1 MCDLQLIKKFLCPV
15 IIFAENPIE
24 IKKKAKISFLLEILL
39 KMKKIKKYLCPVIIF
54 AEIPIEIKKKAK
66 ISFLLEI
73 LLKMKN
79 EKMKKK
85 YDSLLE

>member
-1 MCDLQLIKKFLCPV
+1 MENKKKRKFINCPV

-39 KMKKIKKYLCPVIIF
+39 KMK
-54 AEIPIEIKKKAK
+54 
-66 ISFLLEI
+66 
-73 LLKMKN
+73 N

-85 YDSLLE
+85 VRFSTGMRFRQTE

>member
-1 MCDLQLIKKFLCPV
+1 MENKKREFINCPV

-24 IKKKAKISFLLEILL
+24 IKKKAT
-39 KMKKIKKYLCPVIIF
+39 
-54 AEIPIEIKKKAK
+54 

-85 YDSLLE
+85 KSDSLVTF

>member
-1 MCDLQLIKKFLCPV
+1 MHTSCPCAGAVSRGVLTSLLFPQLKLWKKKREFINCPV
-15 IIFAENPIE
+15 IIFAGN
-24 IKKKAKISFLLEILL
+24 
-39 KMKKIKKYLCPVIIF
+39 
-54 AEIPIEIKKKAK
+54 PIEIKKKAK

-85 YDSLLE
+85 KSDSLVTF

>member
-1 MCDLQLIKKFLCPV
+1 MYSTPVRRKHLSFSSNSPAGLLNVILFSQSQGLEKNFIGKFINFLV

-24 IKKKAKISFLLEILL
+24 IKKKNKIL
-39 KMKKIKKYLCPVIIF
+39 
-54 AEIPIEIKKKAK
+54 
-66 ISFLLEI
+66 FLLEI

>member
-1 MCDLQLIKKFLCPV
+1 MENKKKREFINCPV
-15 IIFAENPIE
+15 IIFAEN
-24 IKKKAKISFLLEILL
+24 
-39 KMKKIKKYLCPVIIF
+39 
-54 AEIPIEIKKKAK
+54 PIEIKKKAK

-85 YDSLLE
+85 YDSLLEWDFDKLNEMAASTNYLMACLAW